1 MNQGVVVAESYLIY
15 LDVCCL
21 NRPFDDWRQDRIRLE
36 GQTILDIFKRFY
48 SGEWKLVSSE
58 AIEAELKRMVNLEK
72 LDRIRELL
80 QVAENKIIL
89 TEEIDQRS
97 QEIEK
102 LGFGLYDSFHI
113 ACAESYKIDV
123 LLTTDDRLLKKA
135 IKYSHL
141 LKIKLDNPVT
151 WLMNNFVLKE
161 NNNNDTN

>member
-1 MNQGVVVAESYLIY
+1 MAESYLIY

-36 GQTILDIFKRFY
+36 GQTILDIFQRFY
-48 SGEWKLVSSE
+48 SEEWKLVSSE
-58 AIEAELKRMVNLEK
+58 AIEAELKRMVNLDK
-72 LDRIRELL
+72 LDRIRKLL

-89 TEEIDQRS
+89 TDEIDTRS

-113 ACAESYKIDV
+113 ACAETAKVDV

-141 LKIKLDNPVT
+141 LKVKLDNPVT
-151 WLMNNFVLKE
+151 WLMNTFVLKG